1 MSFFHEPNK
10 TVSEYTGTI
19 SMELDA
25 VGSKSEREV
34 AVLNASDT
42 KIRIFLVGDNPF
54 SNQKVRGLVG
64 KTIAA
69 KGTWKQG
76 TFRIEEYE
84 EQPMEVIKVQE
95 QEEVLEEPSEE
106 ISEDSVSQED
116 EDSNNTEED
125 LIQNT
130 LCDDKRESDE

>member
-84 EQPMEVIKVQE
+84 EQPMEVIKVQQ
-95 QEEVLEEPSEE
+95 QEEVLEEP
-106 ISEDSVSQED
+106 SEDSVSQED

-130 LCDDKRESDE
+130 LSDDKRESDE